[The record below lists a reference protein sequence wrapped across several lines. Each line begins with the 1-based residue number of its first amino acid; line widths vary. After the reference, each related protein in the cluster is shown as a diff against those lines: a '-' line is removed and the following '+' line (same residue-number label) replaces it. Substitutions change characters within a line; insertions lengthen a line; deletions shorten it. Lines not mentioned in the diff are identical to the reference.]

1 MQTSNS
7 RSTRRSKLAS
17 PSRASR
23 EVPKRRTSIVIQNIS
38 PLVDCGRYPIK
49 RIIGDT
55 IHVQADIVRP
65 GHVKLRAIL
74 KYKLKGKSEW
84 SSTPMSHSFNEDRW
98 SGNFVSDSIGLYEF
112 YIEAWTDR
120 FATLLTAIEKWSAA
134 GEDVTAD
141 LEEMRKLLESA
152 TESSRQEAT
161 RAISNIIDRI
171 NGKLDVPSLVKML
184 ENEDLGTI
192 VNDLIQKRDLCSSAL
207 YSVVVDP
214 PKARFSAWYEMFHRS
229 QGTIPGKSAT
239 FADCEK
245 RLDDIKKMGFDVI
258 YLPPIHPIGTTNR
271 RGPNN
276 MQKAEPGDPGSPW
289 AIGSMGG
296 GHDSVNRDLGTLE
309 DFKQFVA
316 SAREKGIDVALDLA
330 FQCSP
335 DHPYVW
341 QHPDWFR
348 KRKDGTIRY
357 AENPPKRYYDIY
369 PLDFDTAKWQE
380 LWDELARVVFFWVQN
395 GVKIFRADNPHT
407 KPTGFWEWLIQEVK
421 SRHPDTIFL
430 SEAFTR
436 PKSMKLL
443 AKLGFSQSYTYFT
456 WKNSKYELIDFLNE
470 FVLSEVSEYYRGNF
484 FTNTPDILHEFLQ
497 KGGRPAFKIRLVLAA
512 TLSSAYG
519 IYNGFEICENK
530 PMAPGSEEYADSEKY
545 QYKVWDWDRPGN
557 IRDYIGKINAIRKNN
572 DALQETKNL
581 RILNSDSEHILFY
594 GKWTKDKS
602 NAILIAVNLDPF
614 STHESTVHV
623 PISELGIDPPTPY
636 TVRDLITG
644 SEYTWKGEMNYVRL
658 DPSVEPAHIFLVE
671 NRPTSQSTS
680 NV

>member
-1 MQTSNS
+1 
-7 RSTRRSKLAS
+7 
-17 PSRASR
+17 
-23 EVPKRRTSIVIQNIS
+23 
-38 PLVDCGRYPIK
+38 
-49 RIIGDT
+49 
-55 IHVQADIVRP
+55 
-65 GHVKLRAIL
+65 
-74 KYKLKGKSEW
+74 
-84 SSTPMSHSFNEDRW
+84 MSHSFNEDRW

-380 LWDELARVVFFWVQN
+380 LWDELARVVFFWIQN